1 MRDTQRKTF
10 YTMKHFDSLHPPD
23 AVLEKFYIKKQ
34 WKKSFNSEDY
44 PKQKFLNANNMYKM
58 NTL

>member
-1 MRDTQRKTF
+1 
-10 YTMKHFDSLHPPD
+10 MKHFDSLHPAD